1 MNNNSVEIMNNVPV
15 TVGFS
20 WDRYDKQY
28 SGGFISGYLAEKN
41 TSVDCDASAYI
52 LDCKEGSGN
61 ISDRVTYDNKSAL
74 GGLIEH
80 SGDNKTGGSPKD
92 DEKIMIQLDKIPENI
107 GSFVF
112 TLDIFK
118 EKKKTLSLGKLT
130 RIQVRLYETESDKEL
145 GVFSITGIGD
155 KAVQVGELKRINNHW
170 LYQSD
175 PRSLINVKSKEDI
188 KDAIVIG

>member
-1 MNNNSVEIMNNVPV
+1 
-15 TVGFS
+15 
-20 WDRYDKQY
+20 
-28 SGGFISGYLAEKN
+28 
-41 TSVDCDASAYI
+41 
-52 LDCKEGSGN
+52 
-61 ISDRVTYDNKSAL
+61 
-74 GGLIEH
+74 
-80 SGDNKTGGSPKD
+80 
-92 DEKIMIQLDKIPENI
+92 MIQLDKIPENI

-175 PRSLINVKSKEDI
+175 PRSLINVKSKFGCCMYVRCRCGCHTPCDPWYNLGE
-188 KDAIVIG
+188 VR